1 MTFKRIAI
9 GGYLST
15 MFLILFCAC
24 GGNKSDE
31 WTGVLL
37 PVEEDSTDPH
47 THSQA
52 ATAVIT
58 HMNLDL
64 SVDFKLKKLVGSVT
78 YQIKHD
84 KASEIILD
92 TRGLKIQRVTL
103 GEQESETSFNA
114 STEDSIKGSALSIP
128 LAPLTKIVKIYYE
141 TTENSNALQWL
152 SPQQTADK
160 VHPFL
165 YTQGQPILTRTW
177 IPTQDS
183 PGIRF
188 TYEAT
193 IRTLP
198 NLLAVMSAENPR
210 QKSANGVYTFKQANP
225 VPAYLIALAVGDLQ
239 FAETGP
245 RTGVYAEQS
254 VLQAAT
260 SEFSDTDK
268 MLNVAEK
275 MYGTYNWGRYDLL
288 VLPPS
293 FPFGGM
299 ENPCLTFATP
309 TILAGDK
316 SLTTL
321 VAHELAHSWSG
332 NLVTNATWNDLWL
345 NEGFTVY
352 FERRIME
359 ELYGLDFTEM
369 LNLLTYNNLKSLI
382 TKMGNDNPD
391 TRLKMDLAGRNP
403 DDGLTR
409 IPYDK
414 GFFLLKSLEKLAG
427 RKTFD
432 AFLSQYFKDHAYQSI
447 QTGQFILYAQE
458 KLLKANKLEFDLT
471 EWIYTTGLPADC
483 PVPQS
488 DRFEKVEKQ
497 SKAFV
502 AKNDLKKIDSKAWSA
517 QEWIH
522 FIKILPRDLSAAHME
537 NLDRSFNLS
546 NSRNAEIQAVW
557 YELAIYNGYSSNIQ
571 ESISDFLIK
580 VGRRKYL
587 SPLYTALK
595 ETDQYELARS
605 IYSKARPNYHSISQ
619 QTLDQ
624 MLDF

>member
-1 MTFKRIAI
+1 MSFKQHTAASFFCIF
-9 GGYLST
+9 LL
-15 MFLILFCAC
+15 LILAC

-37 PVEEDSTDPH
+37 PVEEDTQDPH
-47 THSQA
+47 THSQPGS
-52 ATAVIT
+52 AVIA
-58 HMNLDL
+58 HMILDL
-64 SVDFKLKKLVGSVT
+64 SVDFRLKKLIGSVA

-84 KASEIILD
+84 KAPEIILD

-103 GEQESETSFNA
+103 GEQESETSF
-114 STEDSIKGSALSIP
+114 SVSPEDSIKGSALSIP

-152 SPQQTADK
+152 TPQQTADK

-198 NLLAVMSAENPR
+198 SLLAVMSAENPR
-210 QKSANGVYTFKQANP
+210 QKSADGVYTFKQANP

-254 VLQAAT
+254 MLQAAT
-260 SEFSDTDK
+260 SEFNDTDK

-275 MYGTYNWGRYDLL
+275 MYGTYNWGRYDIL

-345 NEGFTVY
+345 NEGLTVY

-359 ELYGLDFTEM
+359 EVYGQDFTEM
-369 LNLLTYNNLKSLI
+369 LNLLTYNNLKSLV
-382 TKMGNDNPD
+382 TKMGTDNPD
-391 TRLKMDLAGRNP
+391 TRLKMNLAGRNP

-414 GFFLLKSLEKLAG
+414 GFFLLKSLENLAG

-447 QTGQFILYAQE
+447 QTGQFISYAEE
-458 KLLKANKLEFDLT
+458 KLLKANKLKFDLSN
-471 EWIYTTGLPADC
+471 WIYTTGLPADC

-502 AKNDLKKIDSKAWSA
+502 AKNDLKKIDSKEWSA

-522 FIKILPRDLSAAHME
+522 FIKILPRDLSAAHMD
-537 NLDRSFNLS
+537 NLDKSFNLS

-557 YELAIYNGYSSNIQ
+557 YELAIYNGYSANIR

-587 SPLYTALK
+587 SPLYNALK

>member
-1 MTFKRIAI
+1 MTFKRIAV

-15 MFLILFCAC
+15 LFLILFCAC

-47 THSQA
+47 TYSQA
-52 ATAVIT
+52 EIAVIT

-64 SVDFKLKKLVGSVT
+64 TVNFNAQKLEGSVT

-92 TRGLKIQRVTL
+92 TRGLKIKQVTL
-103 GEQESETSFNA
+103 GEQESETSFNVSA
-114 STEDSIKGSALSIP
+114 EDSIKGSSLTIP
-128 LAPLTKIVKIYYE
+128 LAPLTRVVKIYYE
-141 TTENSNALQWL
+141 TTDKSAALQWL
-152 SPQQTADK
+152 TPQQTADK
-160 VHPFL
+160 IHPFL

-198 NLLAVMSAENPR
+198 GLMAVMSAENPR
-210 QKSANGVYTFKQANP
+210 QKTADGVYAFKQTNP
-225 VPAYLIALAVGDLQ
+225 VPAYLIALASGDFQ

-254 VLQAAT
+254 LLQAAAT
-260 SEFSDTDK
+260 EFSDTDK

-309 TILAGDK
+309 TIIAGDK

-359 ELYGLDFTEM
+359 EVYGADFTEM
-369 LNLLTYNNLKSLI
+369 LNLLTYNNLKTLI
-382 TKMGNDNPD
+382 TKMGKDHPD
-391 TRLKMDLAGRNP
+391 TRLKVDLEGRNP

-414 GFFLLKSLEKLAG
+414 GFLFIEISGAIG
-427 RKTFD
+427 R
-432 AFLSQYFKDHAYQSI
+432 
-447 QTGQFILYAQE
+447 
-458 KLLKANKLEFDLT
+458 
-471 EWIYTTGLPADC
+471 
-483 PVPQS
+483 
-488 DRFEKVEKQ
+488 
-497 SKAFV
+497 
-502 AKNDLKKIDSKAWSA
+502 AKNI
-517 QEWIH
+517 
-522 FIKILPRDLSAAHME
+522 
-537 NLDRSFNLS
+537 
-546 NSRNAEIQAVW
+546 
-557 YELAIYNGYSSNIQ
+557 
-571 ESISDFLIK
+571 
-580 VGRRKYL
+580 
-587 SPLYTALK
+587 
-595 ETDQYELARS
+595 
-605 IYSKARPNYHSISQ
+605 
-619 QTLDQ
+619 
-624 MLDF
+624 

>member
-1 MTFKRIAI
+1 MTFKRIAV

-15 MFLILFCAC
+15 LFLVLLCAC

-47 THSQA
+47 TYSKPEI
-52 ATAVIT
+52 AVIT
-58 HMNLDL
+58 HMDLDL
-64 SVDFKLKKLVGSVT
+64 DVDFKAKKLVGSVT
-78 YQIKHD
+78 YKIKHE
-84 KASEIILD
+84 KAPEIILD
-92 TRGLKIQRVTL
+92 TRGLKIKQVML
-103 GEQESETSFNA
+103 GEQESETSF
-114 STEDSIKGSALSIP
+114 SISPEDSIKGSSLTIP
-128 LAPLTKIVKIYYE
+128 LAPLTRVIKIYYE
-141 TTENSNALQWL
+141 TTEKSNALQWL

-188 TYEAT
+188 TYDAT

-198 NLLAVMSAENPR
+198 GLMAVMSAENPR
-210 QKSANGVYTFKQANP
+210 QKSHDGVYTFKQVNP
-225 VPAYLIALAVGDLQ
+225 VPAYLIALASGDFQ

-245 RTGVYAEQS
+245 RTGVYAELS
-254 VLQAAT
+254 LLQAAAA
-260 SEFSDTDK
+260 EFSDTDK

-359 ELYGLDFTEM
+359 EVYGVDFTEM
-369 LNLLTYNNLKSLI
+369 LNLLTYNNLKTLI

-391 TRLKMDLAGRNP
+391 TRLKMDLEGRNP

-414 GFFLLKSLEKLAG
+414 GFFLLKSLEQLAG

-432 AFLSQYFKDHAYQSI
+432 AFLSQYFKDHAYQTI
-447 QTGQFILYAQE
+447 QTGQFIIYAQE
-458 KLLKANKLEFDLT
+458 KLLNANKLEFDLND
-471 EWIYTTGLPADC
+471 WIYTTGLPADC

-497 SKAFV
+497 TKAFV
-502 AKNDLKKIDSKAWSA
+502 AKNDLKKLEAKEWSA

-522 FIKILPRDLSAAHME
+522 FIKILPRDLSADHME

-557 YELAIYNGYSSNIQ
+557 YELAIFNGYSSNIQ

-605 IYSKARPNYHSISQ
+605 IYAKARPNYHSISQ

>member
-1 MTFKRIAI
+1 MTFKRIAPGI
-9 GGYLST
+9 YLST
-15 MFLILFCAC
+15 LFLIIFCAC

-37 PVEEDSTDPH
+37 PVEEDTTDPH
-47 THSQA
+47 TYSKPE
-52 ATAVIT
+52 TAVIT
-58 HMNLDL
+58 HMNLNL
-64 SVDFKLKKLVGSVT
+64 TVDFNRKKLRGSVT
-78 YQIKHD
+78 YQIKHN
-84 KASEIILD
+84 KAAEIILD
-92 TRGLKIQRVTL
+92 TRGLKINQVTL
-103 GEQESETSFNA
+103 GEQDSETSFTV
-114 STEDSIKGSALSIP
+114 SSEDSIKGSSLNIP
-128 LAPLTKIVKIYYE
+128 LAPLTKVIKIYYE

-160 VHPFL
+160 IHPFL

-198 NLLAVMSAENPR
+198 GLMAVMSAENPK
-210 QKSANGVYTFKQANP
+210 QKSADGIYTFKQENP
-225 VPAYLIALAVGDLQ
+225 VPAYLIALATGDFQ
-239 FAETGP
+239 FSETGP

-254 VLQAAT
+254 LLQAAA

-275 MYGTYNWGRYDLL
+275 MYGTYDWGRYDLL

-299 ENPCLTFATP
+299 ENPCITFATP
-309 TILAGDK
+309 TIIAGDK

-359 ELYGLDFTEM
+359 EVYGVDFTEM
-369 LNLLTYNNLKSLI
+369 LNMLTYNNLKTLI
-382 TKMGNDNPD
+382 TKMGNENPD
-391 TRLKMDLAGRNP
+391 TRLKMDLEGRNP

-414 GFFLLKSLEKLAG
+414 GFFLLKSLEQLAG

-432 AFLSQYFKDHAYQSI
+432 AFLSQYFKDHAYQTI
-447 QTGQFILYAQE
+447 QTGQFIIYAQE
-458 KLLKANKLEFDLT
+458 KLLKANKLEFDLNN
-471 EWIYTTGLPADC
+471 WIYTTGLPSDC

-497 SKAFV
+497 TKAFV
-502 AKNDLKKIDSKAWSA
+502 AKNDLKKLESKDWSA

-522 FIKILPRDLSAAHME
+522 FIKLLPRDLSAEHMD
-537 NLDRSFNLS
+537 NLDKSFNLS

-557 YELAIYNGYSSNIQ
+557 YELAIYNGYSSNVQ

-587 SPLYTALK
+587 SPLYNAMK
-595 ETDQYELARS
+595 ETDQYELARN

>member
-15 MFLILFCAC
+15 LFFVLLCAC
-24 GGNKSDE
+24 GGNQSDE

-37 PVEEDSTDPH
+37 PVEADSSDPH
-47 THSQA
+47 TYSHPEI
-52 ATAVIT
+52 AVIT

-64 SVDFKLKKLVGSVT
+64 NVDFKANKLVGSVT

-84 KASEIILD
+84 KAPEIILD
-92 TRGLKIQRVTL
+92 TRGLKIKQVML
-103 GEQESETSFNA
+103 GEQESETSFNV
-114 STEDSIKGSALSIP
+114 SPEDSIKGSSLTIP
-128 LAPLTKIVKIYYE
+128 LAPLTKVIKIYYE
-141 TTENSNALQWL
+141 TTEKSNALQWL

-160 VHPFL
+160 IHPFL

-198 NLLAVMSAENPR
+198 GLMAVMSAENPK
-210 QKSANGVYTFKQANP
+210 QKSADGVYTFKQPNP
-225 VPAYLIALAVGDLQ
+225 VPAYLIALASGDFQ

-245 RTGVYAEQS
+245 RTGVYAELS
-254 VLQAAT
+254 LLQASAA
-260 SEFSDTDK
+260 EFSDTDK
-268 MLNVAEK
+268 MLNAAEK

-299 ENPCLTFATP
+299 ENPCITFATP
-309 TILAGDK
+309 TIIAGDK

-359 ELYGLDFTEM
+359 EVYGTDFTEM
-369 LNLLTYNNLKSLI
+369 LNMLTYNNLKTLI
-382 TKMGNDNPD
+382 SKMGKDNPD
-391 TRLKMDLAGRNP
+391 TRLKMNLEGRNP

-414 GFFLLKSLEKLAG
+414 GFFLLKSLEQLSG

-432 AFLSQYFKDHAYQSI
+432 AFLSQYFKDHAFQTI
-447 QTGQFILYAQE
+447 QTGQFIVYAQE
-458 KLLKANKLEFDLT
+458 KLLKANKLEFDLN

-497 SKAFV
+497 TKAFV
-502 AKNDLKKIDSKAWSA
+502 AKNDLKKLNSKEWSA

-522 FIKILPRDLSAAHME
+522 FIKLLPRDLSEEHME